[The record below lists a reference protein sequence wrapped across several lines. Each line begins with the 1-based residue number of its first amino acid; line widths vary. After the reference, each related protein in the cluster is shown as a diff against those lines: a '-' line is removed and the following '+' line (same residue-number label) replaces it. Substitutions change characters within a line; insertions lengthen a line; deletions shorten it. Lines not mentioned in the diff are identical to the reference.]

1 MEIHRRRKSVTIHE
15 LTTYKADCA
24 ICDAAFDDEGGRI
37 TVHSDRE
44 LVETLKSL
52 GWYGS
57 RSLGVAVCPSCRNG
71 SLLPL
76 ACQCI
81 ASSRFHATSQSLE
94 CDYRESGG
102 VRCEVLG
109 VHDRHAWGSH
119 TIEHSRWGN
128 GYHCSSVD
136 ERI

>member
-1 MEIHRRRKSVTIHE
+1 MGIQVQGIFTARC
-15 LTTYKADCA
+15 D
-24 ICDAAFDDEGGRI
+24 ICDKPLNQLINSDELYRAP
-37 TVHSDRE
+37 SEKE
-44 LVETLKSL
+44 LAGTLVL
-52 GWYGS
+52 RNWYVS
-57 RSLGVAVCPSCRNG
+57 TQLMVAVCPSCRNG

-81 ASSRFHATSQSLE
+81 ASSRFYATTQSLE